1 MLCVPTS
8 RKSAIFMV
16 FKESVTPEEIESLEL
31 IAFDGPITV
40 ITARG
45 KDFDEAI
52 RHLSSSRIIGFDTET
67 KPIFNN
73 KAHRNGTAL
82 LQLSSETNAYLFRL
96 QMLGLPAELAR
107 ILADNSITKV
117 GAAVADD
124 IRGLQRY
131 VDFRAARF
139 MDLQTFAERYGIKDK
154 SVKKLTAII
163 LGRKVSKAQQL
174 SNWEAPEL
182 SRAQQLYAATDA
194 WICLKMYK
202 ALLGA

>member
-1 MLCVPTS
+1 
-8 RKSAIFMV
+8 MV

-139 MDLQTFAERYGIKDK
+139 MDLQAFAERYGIKDK

>member
-1 MLCVPTS
+1 
-8 RKSAIFMV
+8 MV

-31 IAFDGPITV
+31 IAFDGPISV

-45 KDFDEAI
+45 KEFDEAV
-52 RHLSSSRIIGFDTET
+52 RHLSSCRIIGFDTET

-82 LQLSSETNAYLFRL
+82 LQLSSDTNAYLFRL
-96 QMLGLPAELAR
+96 QMLGLPAELAS

-117 GAAVADD
+117 GAAVTDD

-131 VDFRAARF
+131 TSFKAARF
-139 MDLQTFAERYGIKDK
+139 MDLQNFAERYGIKDK

-174 SNWEAPEL
+174 SNWEANEL

-194 WICLKMYK
+194 WICVKMYK

>member
-1 MLCVPTS
+1 MRRS

-40 ITARG
+40 ITERG
-45 KDFDEAI
+45 KDYEEAI
-52 RHLSSSRIIGFDTET
+52 KHLSSRRIIGFDTET

-96 QMLGLPAELAR
+96 QQLGLPDDLAA
-107 ILADNSITKV
+107 ILADRSITKV
-117 GAAVADD
+117 GAAVTDD

-131 VDFRAARF
+131 VDFDAARF

-154 SVKKLTAII
+154 SVKKLSAII

-174 SNWEAPEL
+174 SNWEAAEL

>member
-1 MLCVPTS
+1 
-8 RKSAIFMV
+8 MV
-16 FKESVTPEEIESLEL
+16 FKESVTPEEIEKLEL
-31 IAFDGPITV
+31 IAFDGPISV
-40 ITARG
+40 ITELGNDYDA
-45 KDFDEAI
+45 AV
-52 RHLSSSRIIGFDTET
+52 RHLASCRIIGFDTET
-67 KPIFNN
+67 KPIFNG

-96 QMLGLPAELAR
+96 QQLGLPDDLAQ
-107 ILADNSITKV
+107 ILADTSITKV
-117 GAAVADD
+117 GAAVTDD

-131 VDFRAARF
+131 TDFTAARF
-139 MDLQTFAERYGIKDK
+139 MDLQQFAERYGIKDK

-174 SNWEAPEL
+174 SNWEAGEL
-182 SRAQQLYAATDA
+182 SHAQQLYAATDA

>member
-1 MLCVPTS
+1 M
-8 RKSAIFMV
+8 
-16 FKESVTPEEIESLEL
+16 TPEEIEAMEL
-31 IAFDGPITV
+31 IAFEGPISV
-40 ITARG
+40 ITERG
-45 KDFDEAI
+45 ESFDEAI
-52 RHLSSSRIIGFDTET
+52 GHLSQCRIIGFDTET

-96 QMLGLPAELAR
+96 QQLGLPAELAD
-107 ILADNSITKV
+107 ILASSSITKV

-131 VDFRAARF
+131 TDFEAARF
-139 MDLQTFAERYGIKDK
+139 MDLQSFAEKYGIKDK
-154 SVKKLTAII
+154 SVKKLSAII

-174 SNWEAPEL
+174 SNWEASEL

-202 ALLGA
+202 ALLGS

>member
-1 MLCVPTS
+1 
-8 RKSAIFMV
+8 MV
-16 FKESVTPEEIESLEL
+16 FKESVTPEEIEKLEL
-31 IAFDGPITV
+31 IAFDGPISV
-40 ITARG
+40 ITERG
-45 KDFDEAI
+45 DEYDEAVS
-52 RHLSSSRIIGFDTET
+52 HLASCRILGFDTET
-67 KPIFNN
+67 KPIFNG

-96 QMLGLPAELAR
+96 QLLGLPDGLAQ
-107 ILADNSITKV
+107 ILADPSITKV

-131 VDFRAARF
+131 NDFEAARF
-139 MDLQTFAERYGIKDK
+139 MDLQHFAERYGIKDK

-163 LGRKVSKAQQL
+163 MGRKVSKAQQL
-174 SNWEAPEL
+174 SNWEAGEL

>member
-1 MLCVPTS
+1 
-8 RKSAIFMV
+8 MV
-16 FKESVTPEEIESLEL
+16 FKESVTPEEIEKMEL
-31 IAFDGPITV
+31 IAFEGPISV
-40 ITARG
+40 ITG
-45 KDFDEAI
+45 KGADFDEAVG
-52 RHLSSSRIIGFDTET
+52 HLSECRIIGFDTET
-67 KPIFNN
+67 KPIFNS

-96 QMLGLPAELAR
+96 QQLGLPDELAD
-107 ILADNSITKV
+107 IMADRSITKV

-131 VDFRAARF
+131 NDFDPARF
-139 MDLQTFAERYGIKDK
+139 MDLQPFSEQYGIKDK

-174 SNWEAPEL
+174 SNWEASEL
-182 SRAQQLYAATDA
+182 SKAQQLYAATDA

-202 ALLGA
+202 ALLGAKLGLNCN

>member
-1 MLCVPTS
+1 
-8 RKSAIFMV
+8 MV

-40 ITARG
+40 ITERG
-45 KDFDEAI
+45 EDFDEAI
-52 RHLSSSRIIGFDTET
+52 RHLSSCRMIGFDTET

-96 QMLGLPAELAR
+96 QMLGLPAELAD
-107 ILADNSITKV
+107 ILADKSITKV
-117 GAAVADD
+117 GAAVTDD

-131 VDFRAARF
+131 VNFKAARF
-139 MDLQTFAERYGIKDK
+139 MDLQSFAERYGIKDK

-174 SNWEAPEL
+174 SNWEAAEL

>member
-1 MLCVPTS
+1 MP
-8 RKSAIFMV
+8 KSKKSVISMV
-16 FKESVTPEEIESLEL
+16 FKESVTPEEIETMEL
-31 IAFDGPITV
+31 IAFDGPISVVTE
-40 ITARG
+40 RG

-52 RHLSSSRIIGFDTET
+52 RHLAGSRIIGFDTET

-82 LQLSSETNAYLFRL
+82 LQLSSETHAFLFRL
-96 QMLGLPAELAR
+96 QQLGLPQELAD
-107 ILADNSITKV
+107 ILASGSITKV

-131 VDFRAARF
+131 TDFEAERF
-139 MDLQTFAERYGIKDK
+139 MDLQWFAEKYGIKDK

-174 SNWEAPEL
+174 SNWEATEL

-202 ALLGA
+202 TLLGS